1 MRLFYSFEGHLSSRA
16 RRLFEERED
25 DFLLFAAVGC
35 GDLFDALA
43 CVADFEA
50 LLFELGD
57 GLFRAQFHDRRE
69 GFNRGGREGAVDPH
83 EGVAAFALQGH
94 GDGRDGD
101 DQSRG
106 DDGQRGFAAEVVGEA
121 FPVGNR
127 MEHAAG
133 DERPAQPFVDGLDEA
148 ALFVEENQYAGD
160 GGDDEGRDDQRR
172 RPGFQCRF
180 HDCFSVMV
188 NLSVHHL

>member
-1 MRLFYSFEGHLSSRA
+1 MC
-16 RRLFEERED
+16 
-25 DFLLFAAVGC
+25 FAAVGG

-43 CVADFEA
+43 CVANFQPF
-50 LLFELGD
+50 LFELCD
-57 GLFRAQFHDRRE
+57 GLFGSQFDNRSE
-69 GFNRGGREGAVDPH
+69 GFNRGGRKRAVDPH
-83 EGVAAFALQGH
+83 EGVAAFALRGH

-106 DDGQRGFAAEVVGEA
+106 DDGQRCLAAEVVGEA
-121 FPVGNR
+121 FPVRHR

-148 ALFVEENQYAGD
+148 ALFVEENQNAGD
-160 GGDDEGRDDQRR
+160 GGDNEGRDDKRR
-172 RPGFQCRF
+172 RPGFQGRF
-180 HDCFSVMV
+180 HDRLSEMV